1 MKTFGLDIIRTVFGP
16 VLRPRFVLSIPFWVL
31 DFLRES
37 GFSKI
42 HGSIECKY
50 QQLNIEFGH
59 RSESQD
65 KRVLQPSLLT
75 PNIHRWPRWITRPLA
90 RGWNCSNFG
99 RNLQDSSMDEDLKT
113 INDKMYKINRTKRSR
128 QGGAQELSSPGPK
141 PLVSKPRGLR
151 LTLKSYGPP
160 PNTTPPYNF

>member
-1 MKTFGLDIIRTVFGP
+1 MKTFGLDIIHTVFGP

-50 QQLNIEFGH
+50 RQLDIEFGH

-65 KRVLQPSLLT
+65 NRVLQPSLLT
-75 PNIHRWPRWITRPLA
+75 PNIHRWPRWIFRPLA

-113 INDKMYKINRTKRSR
+113 INDKMYKWN
-128 QGGAQELSSPGPK
+128 
-141 PLVSKPRGLR
+141 
-151 LTLKSYGPP
+151 YP
-160 PNTTPPYNF
+160 PNNALQTKVISVDAINETYVLMYARCRASPSANRALKLGQ